1 MRSMRLMCGFFATL
15 TKFRS
20 YEHIDA
26 FQIKKKSQRPWFY
39 LRKEQL
45 LLFLQDPT
53 HLVTK
58 WRSRLLSR
66 TADLRIGDKIISM
79 SHLQNT
85 VKSENYTKIDH
96 GLTRSD
102 LNPKDR
108 QNYHSCVKLT
118 AEGISS
124 ILASDLDSL
133 GTRVYLQILKML
145 ITTYIV
151 KSTSVLKRE

>member
-1 MRSMRLMCGFFATL
+1 MRSSCFF
-15 TKFRS
+15 
-20 YEHIDA
+20 
-26 FQIKKKSQRPWFY
+26 
-39 LRKEQL
+39 
-45 LLFLQDPT
+45 FLQDPT

-58 WRSRLLSR
+58 WRNRLLSR
-66 TADLRIGDKIISM
+66 TADLHIGDKIISM

-85 VKSENYTKIDH
+85 VKSKNYTKVDH

-108 QNYHSCVKLT
+108 QNYRSCVKFT

-124 ILASDLDSL
+124 ILASDLDTL
-133 GTRVYLQILKML
+133 GTHVYLQILKML

-151 KSTSVLKRE
+151 KSMSVMKRE